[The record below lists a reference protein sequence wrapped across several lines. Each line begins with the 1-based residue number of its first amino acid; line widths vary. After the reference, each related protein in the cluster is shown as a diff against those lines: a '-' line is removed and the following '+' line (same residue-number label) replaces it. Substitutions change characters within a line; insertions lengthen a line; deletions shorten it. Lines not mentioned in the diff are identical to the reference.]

1 MRDVVFAVLVGLG
14 VLIAGVLTALA
25 IVDRPEAQPRQ
36 AHHPYEP
43 FTIELS
49 TRDR

>member
-25 IVDRPEAQPRQ
+25 IVDSQPTVHRQ